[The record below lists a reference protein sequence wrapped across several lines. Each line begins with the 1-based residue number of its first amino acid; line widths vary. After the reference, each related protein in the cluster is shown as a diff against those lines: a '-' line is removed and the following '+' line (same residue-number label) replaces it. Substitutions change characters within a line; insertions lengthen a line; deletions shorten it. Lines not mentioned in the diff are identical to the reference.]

1 MLADIGLGFI
11 ISVLASEYF
20 DFALNPGFI
29 VGCVVFALLPDWD
42 FWFYKV
48 FKSKFG
54 AKIHDHRDVAHY
66 PVVYLILSLVLY
78 FLFGHIWAVSFLILT
93 MLHFVHDS
101 LGIGWGVKWFWPFS
115 EKTHK
120 FFSQENNELGLKFFA
135 RSPSELEEVIE
146 KYHNPNWFVTNYRRF
161 TVISVGEAL
170 FFLVGLVLLVLSF
183 N

>member
-11 ISVLASEYF
+11 ISIFASEYF

-29 VGCVVFALLPDWD
+29 VGCVIFVLLPDWD

-48 FKSKFG
+48 FKSKFS

-66 PVVYLILSLVLY
+66 PVAYLILSLVVY
-78 FLFGHIWAVSFLILT
+78 FLFGHIWATSFFILT

-101 LGIGWGVKWFWPFS
+101 LGIGWGVKWLWPFS
-115 EKTHK
+115 EKTYK
-120 FFSQENNELGLKFFA
+120 FFSQENNEFGLKFFA
-135 RSPSELEEVIE
+135 RSSQELEQAIQ
-146 KYHNPNWFVTNYRRF
+146 KHHDPDWFKTYYCRL
-161 TVISVGEAL
+161 TVISVLEAVI
-170 FFLVGLVLLVLSF
+170 FIVGLGLLVLSF